1 MQDDWISANVDTPS
15 EMLWRCINARA
26 NSFGVEEE
34 GKPTA
39 VCPMDGIQAMEIQMK
54 VFTCL

>member
-1 MQDDWISANVDTPS
+1 MDTPS